1 MPRHREKIKFILAV
15 SDEEPLDSDS
25 VAIATAKDLQT
36 NTVSEWAARV
46 EEVIASA
53 RRLTMPTIDQADP
66 VSERA
71 AKKQSIEAQIAELQ
85 RQLAALDEDQ

>member
-36 NTVSEWAARV
+36 DTVTQWAARV

-53 RRLTMPTIDQADP
+53 RRLTMPAVGQTDP
-66 VSERA
+66 APERA
-71 AKKQSIEAQIAELQ
+71 AKKKSIEAQIAELQ